1 MDKPIRI
8 FVEGDGDDL
17 FLKKYLN
24 HLQLPTI
31 EIVPTGGYTKLHI
44 ETVTNQF
51 LANTDAGGINLLIF
65 DADTPETNGGF
76 AVRKQYLEDKKTQ
89 LGITFETFLLP
100 DNQNDGIFENLL
112 EKIVFPENQFI
123 LDCFD
128 TYTSCLETNRAKREL
143 RLPALKSKI
152 YAYWE
157 IMPKSNKQNEAFKNK
172 RDSFQ
177 EQNYTQYFDFDHS
190 YLDPLKTFLET
201 HFAT

>member
-17 FLKKYLN
+17 FLKKYLT
-24 HLQLPTI
+24 HLQLPTAN
-31 EIVPTGGYTKLHI
+31 IVSVGGYTKI
-44 ETVTNQF
+44 ESEDVVNQF
-51 LANTDAGGINLLIF
+51 QMNTDAGGINLLIF

-76 AVRKQYLEDKKTQ
+76 ADRKQYLEAKKTE

-128 TYTSCLETNRAKREL
+128 NYSTCLENNRAEREL

-157 IMPKSNKQNEAFKNK
+157 IMPKSNRQNEDFKNK
-172 RDSFQ
+172 RTLFQ
-177 EQNYTQYFDFDHS
+177 ERKYTQYFNFDHS
-190 YLDPLKTFLET
+190 YLNPLKTFLET
-201 HFAT
+201 HFSS